1 MSKLFS
7 RHALAVLAL
16 AFPVAAL
23 ADTTLTLSANSTLN
37 LDTGAMVTS
46 GGDFLWTGTSFTMVG
61 SAQALDL
68 TALTSQGGSSFY
80 STPTSALTKDF
91 GAELAPTAVT
101 PKANDVLIYQTN
113 GSNFGKMLVESISG
127 TSITVE
133 FDTFGG
139 STSSSGGPNITA
151 VQNNYS
157 NLIAGLPNYGIAPG
171 SLFVIYGTAMA
182 TTSNLSEKFPLAT
195 SLNGVSVSVSV
206 NGTPIPDQPGLYYV
220 TATQIAGVLP
230 STAPTG
236 QATFTVT
243 NGTQA
248 SNSFQTQ
255 IVQSAFGLDTIF
267 GGGTGQAVVTDANY
281 KVIESTYSASPGQV
295 VILWGSGVGPDTNND
310 DKTYPAAH
318 LDNLTSIPMTAY
330 IGGISASIAYRGRS
344 QYPGVD
350 QVVLTIPDNVTP
362 GCNVSIVLV
371 SGSGSTASNFGTV
384 AVNPN
389 GGVCSDPNSP
399 YNITGLTGLSTVNFG
414 FLAITSE
421 TSTSLSS
428 SPFARPA
435 TSHSTSVRTLSKPFS
450 APLHPRATS
459 SSSDDAIGFFY
470 SIQGSE
476 FGNYA
481 SYQTASLGSCVVYQ
495 EVLSTTPTTPF
506 KETPLNAG
514 TITVKGPAGTQTLT
528 ELSLAGELG
537 LYDVQLPAGFIPSSG
552 GSFVF
557 NGTGATGTGT
567 VGPLTATVNL
577 SAPLFSWTNMST
589 TTSVTRSAG
598 VPVSWE
604 GGESGTYV
612 EISGF
617 SDGSSIGAGFY
628 CLAKQEDLH
637 FTVPSWVTESLPAGT
652 GSLDVV
658 NISNPVSFTATNL
671 NFGFALAEVDNVVEE
686 IPYN

>member
-7 RHALAVLAL
+7 CHALAVLAL
-16 AFPVAAL
+16 AFPVVAL
-23 ADTTLTLSANSTLN
+23 ADVTGTPTIPAGSTLS
-37 LDTGAMVTS
+37 LDTGAVSTS
-46 GGDFLWTGTSFTMVG
+46 GSGDITWSGTSFSVVG
-61 SAQALDL
+61 SATVYDLPGTVALYN
-68 TALTSQGGSSFY
+68 S
-80 STPTSALTKDF
+80 LTKSLISSDF
-91 GAELAPTAVT
+91 AALLSSNTITPAVG
-101 PKANDVLIYQTN
+101 DVIIAKTN
-113 GSNFGKMLVESISG
+113 GGNYAKSYVQSISG
-127 TSITVE
+127 TSITLE

-139 STSSSGGPNITA
+139 SSSTSGGPNITA

-157 NLIAGLPNYGIAPG
+157 NLVAGLPNYGIAPG

-267 GGGTGQAVVTDANY
+267 GGGTGEAVVTDANY
-281 KVIESTYSASPGQV
+281 KVIGPTFSASPGQT
-295 VILWGSGVGPDTNND
+295 VILWGSGVGADTKND
-310 DKTYPAAH
+310 DKTYPAAN

-330 IGGISASIAYRGRS
+330 IGGISANIDYRGRS

-350 QVVLTIPDNVTP
+350 QVVVTIPESVTP

-371 SGSGSTASNFGTV
+371 SGSSSTASNFGTV

-389 GGVCSDPNSP
+389 GGACSDPNSP
-399 YNITGLTGLSTVNFG
+399 YNV
-414 FLAITSE
+414 
-421 TSTSLSS
+421 TSLSGDATVNIGFVAILAETTTS
-428 SPFARPA
+428 YGSALARPS
-435 TSHSTSVRTLSKPFS
+435 TSHSTSVRTVSKPFT
-450 APLHPRATS
+450 APVHLRATTS
-459 SSSDDAIGFFY
+459 SADDALGIFY

-481 SYQTASLGSCVVYQ
+481 SYQQASIGSCVVYQ
-495 EVLSTTPTTPF
+495 EVLSTTTPTTPF
-506 KETPLNAG
+506 KETALDAG
-514 TITVKGPAGTQTLT
+514 TITVSGPDGSATLT
-528 ELSLAGELG
+528 SLSLLGEIG
-537 LYDVQLPAGFIPSSG
+537 LYDAQLKAGFIPSSG

-557 NGTGATGTGT
+557 NGSGGTT
-567 VGPLTATVNL
+567 SPSVGSFSATVDL
-577 SAPLFSWTNMST
+577 GAPLFSWTNMAT

-598 VPVSWE
+598 IHVTWE
-604 GGESGTYV
+604 GGQSGTYV
-612 EISGF
+612 EISGD
-617 SDGSSIGAGFY
+617 SEGSSIGADFL
-628 CLAKQEDLH
+628 CLAKQQDLQ

-652 GSLDVV
+652 GSLLVV
-658 NISNPVSFTATNL
+658 NVSNPVSFTATNL
-671 NFGFALAEVDNVVEE
+671 NFGYAVAEVENGAEE

>member
-1 MSKLFS
+1 MLYG
-7 RHALAVLAL
+7 
-16 AFPVAAL
+16 
-23 ADTTLTLSANSTLN
+23 TLTKATIAVFAVEAGIS
-37 LDTGAMVTS
+37 
-46 GGDFLWTGTSFTMVG
+46 
-61 SAQALDL
+61 SAQIIPAAGDL
-68 TALTSQGGSSFY
+68 IIA
-80 STPTSALTKDF
+80 K
-91 GAELAPTAVT
+91 
-101 PKANDVLIYQTN
+101 TN
-113 GSNFGKMLVESISG
+113 GGNYSKIWAKSISG
-127 TSITVE
+127 TSITLE

-139 STSSSGGPNITA
+139 SSSTSGGPNITA

-206 NGTPIPDQPGLYYV
+206 NGTPIADQPGLYYV

-255 IVQSAFGLDTIF
+255 VVQSAFGLDTIF

-281 KVIESTYSASPGQV
+281 KVIGPTFSASPGQT
-295 VILWGSGVGPDTNND
+295 VILWGSGVGGDTKND

-330 IGGISASIAYRGRS
+330 IGGISATIDYRGRS

-350 QVVLTIPDNVTP
+350 QVVVTIPDGVTP

-399 YNITGLTGLSTVNFG
+399 YNVTSLSGDANVNIG
-414 FLAITSE
+414 FVAITSE
-421 TSTSLSS
+421 TSTSYG
-428 SPFARPA
+428 SPLAR
-435 TSHSTSVRTLSKPFS
+435 HSTKVRTVSKPFT
-450 APLHPRATS
+450 APVHLRATT
-459 SSSDDAIGFFY
+459 SSSDDALGIFY
-470 SIQGSE
+470 GIQGSE

-481 SYQTASLGSCVVYQ
+481 SYQTASVGSCVVYQ
-495 EVLSTTPTTPF
+495 EVLSTTTPTTPF
-506 KETPLNAG
+506 KETALDAG
-514 TITVKGPAGTQTLT
+514 TITVSGPDGSATLMS
-528 ELSLAGELG
+528 LSLLGEIG
-537 LYDVQLPAGFIPSSG
+537 FYDAQLPAGFIPSSG

-557 NGTGATGTGT
+557 NGSGGTT
-567 VGPLTATVNL
+567 NPSVGSFSATVSL
-577 SAPLFSWTNMST
+577 GAPLFSWTNMAS

-598 VPVSWE
+598 VHVTWE

-612 EISGF
+612 EISGD

-628 CLAKQEDLH
+628 CLAKQQDLQ

-652 GSLDVV
+652 GSLIVV
-658 NISNPVSFTATNL
+658 NSSNPVSFTATNL
-671 NFGFALAEVDNVVEE
+671 NFGYALAEVENVVEE

>member
-37 LDTGAMVTS
+37 LDTGAVVTS
-46 GGDFLWTGTSFTMVG
+46 GGDFLWTGTSFTLVG
-61 SAQALDL
+61 SAQAIDL

-80 STPTSALTKDF
+80 STLTSTLVKDF
-91 GAELAPTAVT
+91 GAELAATAVT

-139 STSSSGGPNITA
+139 STTTSGGPNITA

-182 TTSNLSEKFPLAT
+182 TTNNLSEKFPLAT

-255 IVQSAFGLDTIF
+255 VVQSAFGLDTIF

-281 KVIESTYSASPGQV
+281 KVIGPTFSASPGQT
-295 VILWGSGVGPDTNND
+295 VILWGSGVGADTKND
-310 DKTYPAAH
+310 DKTYPAAN

-330 IGGISASIAYRGRS
+330 IGGISANIDYRGRS

-350 QVVLTIPDNVTP
+350 QVVVTIPNSVTP

-371 SGSGSTASNFGTV
+371 SGNSSTASNFGTV

-399 YNITGLTGLSTVNFG
+399 YNVTSVSGDATVNFG
-414 FLAITSE
+414 FVAITSE
-421 TSTSLSS
+421 TSTSYG
-428 SPFARPA
+428 SPLAR
-435 TSHSTSVRTLSKPFS
+435 HSTSVRTVSKPFT
-450 APLHPRATS
+450 APVHLRATT
-459 SSSDDAIGFFY
+459 SSSDDALGIFE
-470 SIQGSE
+470 SIQGSQ

-495 EVLSTTPTTPF
+495 EVLSTTTPTTPF
-506 KETPLNAG
+506 KETALDAG
-514 TITVKGPAGTQTLT
+514 TITVSGPDGSATLMS
-528 ELSLAGELG
+528 LSLLGEIG
-537 LYDVQLPAGFIPSSG
+537 FYDAQLAAGFIPSSG

-557 NGTGATGTGT
+557 NGSGGTTSPSVGSFSVT
-567 VGPLTATVNL
+567 VDLG
-577 SAPLFSWTNMST
+577 APLFSWTNMAT

-598 VPVSWE
+598 IPVTWE
-604 GGESGTYV
+604 GGQSGTYV
-612 EISGF
+612 EISGD
-617 SDGSSIGAGFY
+617 SQGSTIGAGFY
-628 CLAKQEDLH
+628 CLAKQQDLQ

-652 GSLDVV
+652 GSLIVV
-658 NISNPVSFTATNL
+658 NTSNPVSFKATNL
-671 NFGFALAEVDNVVEE
+671 SFGYALAEVENAAVE